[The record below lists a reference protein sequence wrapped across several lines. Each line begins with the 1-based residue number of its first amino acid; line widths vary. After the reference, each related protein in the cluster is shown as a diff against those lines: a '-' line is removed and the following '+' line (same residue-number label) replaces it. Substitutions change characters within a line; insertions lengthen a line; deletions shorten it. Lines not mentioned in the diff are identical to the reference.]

1 MGLFSLEKRKLQGH
15 LTAALQHSKEIYKRD
30 INFLQDLI
38 VIEVGMVLNQK
49 AGLG

>member
-1 MGLFSLEKRKLQGH
+1 LFSLEKRKLQGH
-15 LTAALQHSKEIYKRD
+15 LTAALQHLKEINKRD

-38 VIEVGMVLNQK
+38 AIGEVGMVLNQK